1 MNTSLWADEAGLGI
15 KHPALDAD
23 LEVDVCIIGGGFTGL
38 WTAYWLTEH
47 APNLSVVI
55 LEAEYVGFGASG
67 RNGGWLSALFP
78 SDMEKIAKFSNREAA
93 IKLQT
98 EMNAN
103 VKRCGEVIEKLG
115 IDCGWAYEGSLN
127 IARNKAQLTRANA
140 EMQYWRDWGF
150 GEGDYRFISQ
160 SEFSNSYNVVGQ
172 QGAVFTPHC
181 ARVQPAKLVQGL
193 AKAVSERG
201 VQIFEGTRVSDFES
215 HRVFAN
221 GFEVRA
227 NWIVRATEAYT
238 ANLKKYSRDVIP
250 VYSLM
255 IATEPLPEEVWN
267 EIGIRGE
274 TFADLRHL
282 LIYGQRTADN
292 RFAFGGRGAP
302 YHFGSRISP
311 ELDQNP
317 KVHKEIRKVLDEL
330 FPAIKP
336 FKTTH
341 TWGGPLG
348 IPRDWYARV
357 DFDERT
363 RIATG
368 GSYVGDGVGTSALA
382 GLTIAE
388 KIAGIDSHRQHLPWI
403 NRKSKKWEYEPIRWI
418 GANVG
423 LRVMGLA
430 DVEENLTGRPSVA
443 AQLFS
448 PFVGHV

>member
-1 MNTSLWADEAGLGI
+1 MQYPELGSN
-15 KHPALDAD
+15 
-23 LEVDVCIIGGGFTGL
+23 EEFDVCIIGGGFTGL
-38 WTAYWLTEH
+38 WTAYWLSE
-47 APNLSVVI
+47 LSPQIYIVI

-67 RNGGWLSALFP
+67 RNGGWFSALFP
-78 SDMEKIAKFSNREAA
+78 SDMDKIAKNSNPEAA
-93 IKLQT
+93 VALQR

-103 VKRCGEVIEKLG
+103 VVRSGEVIAKLG

-127 IARNKAQLTRANA
+127 IPRNEAQLIRAKA
-140 EMQYWRDWGF
+140 EIDYWRRWGF
-150 GEGDYRFISQ
+150 DEFDYRFLSK
-160 SEFSNSYNVVGQ
+160 SEFENKYEFTSQ
-172 QGAVFTPHC
+172 MGAVFTPHC
-181 ARVQPAKLVQGL
+181 ARVQPAKLVKGL
-193 AKAVSERG
+193 ATELVRRG
-201 VQIFEGTRVSDFES
+201 VRIYEKSPVTDFNPHE
-215 HRVFAN
+215 VIAN
-221 GFEVRA
+221 GFKIKS
-227 NWIVRATEAYT
+227 NWVIRATEAYT
-238 ANLKKYSRDVIP
+238 SRFKKYSRDVIP

-255 IATEPLPEEVWN
+255 IATEPLPEDVWN
-267 EIGIRGE
+267 QIGLKGE

-302 YHFGSRISP
+302 YHFGSKISP
-311 ELDQNP
+311 ELDRNP
-317 KVHKEIRKVLDEL
+317 KVHLEIRKVLDEI
-330 FPAIKP
+330 FPMIKD

-357 DFDERT
+357 EIDRDS
-363 RIATG
+363 RIASG

-388 KIAGIDSHRQHLPWI
+388 NILGIDSHRQKLPWI
-403 NRKSKKWEYEPIRWI
+403 NMKKRKWEYEPIRWI

-430 DVEENLTGRPSVA
+430 DVEEKLTKRPSKA
-443 AQLFS
+443 AQAFS

>member
-1 MNTSLWADEAGLGI
+1 MNTSLWADQAHLGAL
-15 KHPALDAD
+15 HPKLKSNI
-23 LEVDVCIIGGGFTGL
+23 EVDVCIIGGGFTGL
-38 WTAYWLTEH
+38 WTAYWLTEN
-47 APNLSVVI
+47 APDLSIAI

-78 SDMEKIAKFSNREAA
+78 SDMEKIAKFSNRESA
-93 IKLQT
+93 IALQK

-103 VKRCGEVIEKLG
+103 VQRCGEVISTLG
-115 IDCGWAYEGSLN
+115 IECGWAYEGSLN

-150 GEGDYRFISQ
+150 GESDYKFITK

-172 QGAVFTPHC
+172 LGAVFTPHC

-193 AKAVSERG
+193 AKVVVARG
-201 VQIFEGTRVSDFES
+201 VKIFESSQVSDFDS
-215 HRVFAN
+215 HKVLVN
-221 GFEVRA
+221 GFEVKT

-238 ANLKKYSRDVIP
+238 ANFKRYARDVIP

-255 IATEPLPEEVWN
+255 IATEPLPEEVW
-267 EIGIRGE
+267 EQIGLKGE

-302 YHFGSRISP
+302 YHFGSKISP

-330 FPAIKP
+330 FPMIKSY
-336 FKTTH
+336 KTTH

-357 DFDERT
+357 DFDEKS

-403 NRKSKKWEYEPIRWI
+403 NRQSRKWEYEPIRWI

-423 LRVMGLA
+423 LRVMGFA
-430 DVEENLTGRPSVA
+430 DVEERLTGKPSFA
-443 AQLFS
+443 AQMFS

>member
-1 MNTSLWADEAGLGI
+1 VNTSLWADQANLGVQF
-15 KHPALDAD
+15 PAITSNI
-23 LEVDVCIIGGGFTGL
+23 ETDVCIIGAGFTGL
-38 WTAYWLTEH
+38 WSAYWLTEL
-47 APNLSVVI
+47 APSMSITV
-55 LEAEYVGFGASG
+55 LESKYAGFGASG
-67 RNGGWLSALFP
+67 RNGGWFSALFP
-78 SDMEKIAKFSNREAA
+78 SDMDKIAKFSSPQAA
-93 IKLQT
+93 VALQR

-103 VKRCGEVIEKLG
+103 VVRSADVIAKLG

-127 IARNKAQLTRANA
+127 IARNKAQLVRANA
-140 EMQYWRDWGF
+140 EIEYWRKWGF
-150 GEGDYRFISQ
+150 DETDYRFLSK
-160 SEFSNSYNVVGQ
+160 SEFGNKYQ
-172 QGAVFTPHC
+172 ITEQLGAVFTPHC
-181 ARVQPAKLVQGL
+181 ARVQPAKLVKGL
-193 AKAVSERG
+193 VDELVKRG
-201 VQIFEGTRVSDFES
+201 VKIYEQSTVTDFSAHE
-215 HRVFAN
+215 VLVN
-221 GFEVRA
+221 GFKVKTD
-227 NWIVRATEAYT
+227 WVIRATEAYT
-238 ANLKKYSRDVIP
+238 ANFKKYARDVIP

-255 IATEPLPEEVWN
+255 IATEPLPQSVWE
-267 EIGIRGE
+267 EIGLKGE

-311 ELDQNP
+311 ELDLNP
-317 KVHKEIRKVLDEL
+317 KVHTEIRKVLNEL
-330 FPAIKP
+330 FPMIRP
-336 FKTTH
+336 YETTH

-357 DFDERT
+357 DFDEAN

-382 GLTIAE
+382 GITIAE
-388 KIAGIDSHRQHLPWI
+388 KISGVDSHRQHLPWI
-403 NRKSKKWEYEPIRWI
+403 NRQSRRWEYEPIRWI

-430 DVEENLTGRPSVA
+430 DVEESVTGKPSVA